1 MQGITAI
8 SFDGDGTLWDFE
20 RVMRQ
25 SLGHALL
32 ELRRVDPEAAAMLD
46 IDKMVEI
53 RNRVATELKGQIANL
68 ESVRLEAFRRTLE
81 EIGKPN
87 DALAAD
93 LNAVYLKH
101 RFEDV
106 ELFDDV
112 LPVLDELRA
121 DYVVGLLSNGN
132 SYPERTGL
140 PGIFQFVVFSQDY
153 GVEKPDPRI
162 FSIALDRAGCS
173 NRQLIHVGDSLSNDV
188 AGARAS
194 GIRSV
199 WLNRAGAKE
208 LDAHADFEIHSLREL
223 PALLRDG

>member
-87 DALAAD
+87 GALAAD